1 MQRADWKPDEE
12 CRLRIGARLPW
23 HEIVRG
29 DRLPGEARTLT
40 RRSRLPIV
48 RFGGGRCQVVSLRSI
63 GRTGLAAGI
72 LALVGGIIGVGVAA
86 IVAGDWW
93 LARQPWIGVGLTLLV
108 VGLAMTAVF
117 ALLLDAVEPVGWLR
131 LLAVPPA
138 LVVGSFWA
146 FMLVVGLP
154 TTGPGGPEH
163 DVGTMLYSLPEMLL
177 ILLVATLL
185 ISLPLVVARTR
196 RSRAIDGHT

>member
-1 MQRADWKPDEE
+1 M
-12 CRLRIGARLPW
+12 
-23 HEIVRG
+23 
-29 DRLPGEARTLT
+29 
-40 RRSRLPIV
+40 
-48 RFGGGRCQVVSLRSI
+48 VSLRSI

-146 FMLVVGLP
+146 FMLVLGLP